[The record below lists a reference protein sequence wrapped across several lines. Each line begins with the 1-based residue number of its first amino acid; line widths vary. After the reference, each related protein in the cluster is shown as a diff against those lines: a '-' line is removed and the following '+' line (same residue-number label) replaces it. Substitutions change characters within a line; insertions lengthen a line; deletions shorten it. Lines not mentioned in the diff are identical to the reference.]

1 MTDII
6 RKSTD
11 AVVVGG
17 GAAGIIASYK
27 MAQMGI
33 KVVMLDKGSSMLDSD
48 FSKISGYIGCDTEF
62 QKKKGITIASKKTI
76 FEYLTNWAKGDVNP
90 KLINALLSKT
100 SEAIDMFAEMG
111 LTYSFYSD
119 WVDSDK
125 KEIYDSDLTW
135 APLHLIN
142 EYGPDRTEPVTNA
155 LINAGVDVMYNCA
168 GTHLIM
174 KDGKVAG
181 VEAVLNGS
189 EPVIIEAKAAFLATG
204 GFGNNKKMMHER
216 FNGAPLVNMG
226 SPNNTGDG
234 IRMAMEAGAVL
245 EQSMGLACNEICGTT
260 DRHEGSM
267 FDEEY
272 RMYNDN
278 LGFALYGGLGVDSCG
293 ERFINEEHMA
303 VNPLASN
310 GIPALSVGHMYMIM
324 DGEYYD
330 GCCEKGIYKYLGCP
344 DWDYGSHLFV
354 PVLDRAKDQL
364 DEAIREGWACKADS
378 LKEISDYFGL
388 TNLEETVKKYNAMC
402 ETGVDEEFGKSQI
415 FMRPIK
421 EGCGYYAFE
430 YAGGFWC
437 TMGGVK
443 TDATLRALNEE
454 NEAIPGIYIG
464 GMEMGSAFGR
474 TYYDISATGSGL
486 SIASGIIGAEAIAEY
501 IGQ

>member
-1 MTDII
+1 MENTII
-6 RKSTD
+6 KQAD

-17 GAAGIIASYK
+17 GAAGIVAAYK
-27 MAQMGI
+27 MAKKGL
-33 KVVMLDKGSSMLDSD
+33 KVIMMDKGSSMLDSD
-48 FSKISGYIGCDTEF
+48 FSKISGYIGCDTKY
-62 QKKKGITIASKKTI
+62 QKAKGITIASKKNI

-90 KLINALLSKT
+90 KLISSLLDHT
-100 SEAIDMFAEMG
+100 PEAIELLEEMG

-119 WVDSDK
+119 WLESDK
-125 KEIYDSDLTW
+125 REIYDNDLTW

-142 EYGPDRTEPVTNA
+142 EYGPDRTEPVTKS
-155 LINAGVDVMYNCA
+155 LIEAGVDVMYNCA
-168 GTHLIM
+168 GTDLIM
-174 KDGKVAG
+174 EDGKVAG
-181 VEAVLNGS
+181 VKGILNGS
-189 EPVIIEAKAAFLATG
+189 DPVIVHAKAAFLATG
-204 GFGNNKKMMHER
+204 GFGNNKEMMKAE

-234 IRMAMEAGAVL
+234 IRMALEAGAVM
-245 EQSMGLACNEICGTT
+245 EQSTGLACNEICGTT
-260 DRHEGSM
+260 DRHEGDM
-267 FDEEY
+267 FDAEY

-278 LGFALYGGLGVDSCG
+278 LGFALYGGLAVDSCG
-293 ERFINEEHMA
+293 DRFINEEHMA

-310 GIPALSVGHMYMIM
+310 GIPALSVGHMYVIM

-364 DEAIREGWACKADS
+364 NEAIQEGWGCKADT
-378 LKEISDYFGL
+378 LAEIGEHFGL
-388 TNLEETVKKYNAMC
+388 TNLEKTVAEYNAMC
-402 ETGVDEEFGKSQI
+402 EEGEDNAYGKSAI
-415 FMRPIK
+415 FLRPIK
-421 EGCGYYAFE
+421 EGYGYYAFE

-443 TDATLRALNEE
+443 TDATLRALNAE
-454 NEAIPGIYIG
+454 NEPVPGIYIG

-486 SIASGIIGAEAIAEY
+486 SIASGAIAADAIEEY
-501 IGQ
+501 IK